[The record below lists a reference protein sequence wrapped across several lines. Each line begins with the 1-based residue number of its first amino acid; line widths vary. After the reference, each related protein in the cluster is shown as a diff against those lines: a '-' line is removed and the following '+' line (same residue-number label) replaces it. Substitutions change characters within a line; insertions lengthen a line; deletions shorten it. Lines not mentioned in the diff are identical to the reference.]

1 MQILVIGSTGQLG
14 CELMG
19 QYPDA
24 IGISSKD
31 FEKEIRKNTKVIY
44 IETPSNPK
52 LKIID
57 LKSVSDLAK
66 NNKILTIID
75 NTFAS
80 PVNQNPLE
88 FGFDIVIHSATKYLG
103 GHSDISAGTIV
114 SSKTIINN
122 ISSSAKNFGGN
133 LSDYTVWLLERSLK
147 TLYLRVKEQNKNA
160 LQIANFLENEAW
172 IDKVYYP
179 GLTSHPNHE
188 LAKNR

>member
-1 MQILVIGSTGQLG
+1 MSFFKMTCIWWYK
-14 CELMG
+14 EF
-19 QYPDA
+19 YKKEFPKF
-24 IGISSKD
+24 GIEFTFTCGNSSKD
-31 FEKEIRKNTKVIY
+31 FEIEIRKNTKVIY

-57 LKSVSDLAK
+57 LKSIGDLAK

-114 SSKTIINN
+114 SSNIIINN
-122 ISSSAKNFGGN
+122 ISASAKNFGGN
-133 LSDYTVWLLERSLK
+133 LSDYTVWFLK
-147 TLYLRVKEQNKNA
+147 
-160 LQIANFLENEAW
+160 EA
-172 IDKVYYP
+172 
-179 GLTSHPNHE
+179 
-188 LAKNR
+188 